1 MFRFRFGTRL
11 ATVGTGAAFLVGC
24 HSVEPPAP
32 LRPPVKQVAAI
43 YPGIAAPA
51 SSGLVSPASGV
62 VQADGSGIQQAA
74 ADDAHPAESTIDLDV
89 ALRLAG
95 VENPTINLAREV
107 VREALAEQ
115 LAARAL
121 LLPSVNI
128 GGNFRQHRGALLA
141 SPGYIR
147 NVDLQSLYL
156 GAGSGVLGTGTPA
169 IPGVRLFAHLGDAA
183 YEPLAARQRVNVR
196 QGESQAVQNGL
207 LLEVATGYL
216 GLVGA
221 EVRRD
226 ILRRGE
232 ADLAEITRLTA
243 VNAKAGQ
250 GRHADANRTEANL
263 DLIHTDM
270 QRAEEEIAVAN
281 ARLCRLLNLDPSNRL
296 RTPGGSVQP
305 LRLIPEDSEA
315 EGLVT
320 EALRSRPEIFARSA
334 AIAEAQTRV
343 RQERVR
349 PWLPT
354 VSVGYSYG
362 GFGGG
367 SNLAPTEFGPLSGR
381 SELDVIAVWSF
392 QNLGV
397 GNQARVRAANSGVGT
412 AIAGYDL
419 IANQIRRE
427 VAEALA
433 DAQAAATQI
442 KTVESSLA
450 PAEEGFKLEMERIK
464 QGQGRP
470 IEVLDSFRQLL
481 ESRQEMLRAVIA
493 FDIAQFRL
501 FVAVGSNPLAGPPAP
516 AAIQP

>member
-1 MFRFRFGTRL
+1 MFRFRFGARL

-32 LRPPVKQVAAI
+32 LQPPVKHVAAM
-43 YPGIAAPA
+43 YPGIPA
-51 SSGLVSPASGV
+51 SSSNEMVSPPSGV
-62 VQADGSGIQQAA
+62 QPIGGSGIQHAIGEGGSPEA
-74 ADDAHPAESTIDLDV
+74 TIDLDV

-141 SPGYIR
+141 APGYIR
-147 NVDLQSLYL
+147 DVNLQSLYL
-156 GAGSGVLGTGTPA
+156 GAGSGVIGTGTPA
-169 IPGVRLFAHLGDAA
+169 VPGVRLFAHLGDAA
-183 YEPLAARQRVNVR
+183 YAPLAARQRVSVR
-196 QGESQAVQNGL
+196 QGESQAVQNAM

-216 GLVGA
+216 RLIGA
-221 EVRRD
+221 EVRLE

-232 ADLAEITRLTA
+232 ADLGEIVRLTA
-243 VNAKAGQ
+243 ANAKTGQ

-263 DLIHTDM
+263 DLVRSDV
-270 QRAEEEIAVAN
+270 QGAVEEIAVAN

-305 LRLIPEDSEA
+305 LRLIAEDSEA

-334 AIAEAQTRV
+334 SIAEAQTRV
-343 RQERVR
+343 RQERAR

-354 VSVGYSYG
+354 LSVGYSYG

-367 SNLAPTEFGPLSGR
+367 SNLAPSEFSPLHGR
-381 SELDVIAVWSF
+381 SELDVLAVWSF

-397 GNQARVRAANSGVGT
+397 GNQARVRAARSGVGT

-433 DAQAAATQI
+433 DARAAATQI
-442 KTVESSLA
+442 KIVESSLA
-450 PAEEGFKLEMERIK
+450 AAEEGFKLEMQRIK
-464 QGQGRP
+464 EGQGRP
-470 IEVLDSFRQLL
+470 IEVVDSFRQLL

-501 FVAVGSNPLAGPPAP
+501 FVAVGSNPLVGPPAP
-516 AAIQP
+516 ATQP